1 MSLTRL
7 AWVTLLPGGT
17 LRVSQTL
24 PPMVEPLPMVT
35 RPRMVAPA

>member
-7 AWVTLLPGGT
+7 AWVTLLPGT